1 MVLELKL
8 TEGCIMI
15 STAIAIF
22 ASRMHVWG
30 HM

>member
-8 TEGCIMI
+8 TGGCIMI

-22 ASRMHVWG
+22 ASLMHVWD